1 MISFSRRKYGR
12 ELLIDAARLSDL
24 PAFRPVPYPHVLGY
38 YDVLLVTSGRGTFW
52 IDEDAHPVEPGLV
65 YFTRPGDVRRWDGAH
80 VDGAC
85 LFFTTDFV
93 HEAFSDARFL
103 DQFAYFARSRPASA
117 IRLAAGERKFP

>member
-1 MISFSRRKYGR
+1 MTSRRRQRVAGRRLPVISFSRRKYGR
-12 ELLIDAARLSDL
+12 ELLIDAALLSDL

-65 YFTRPGDVRRWDGAH
+65 YFTRPGDVRRWDVDH

-85 LFFTTDFV
+85 LFFTTDF
-93 HEAFSDARFL
+93 AP
-103 DQFAYFARSRPASA
+103 RSSMPVGS
-117 IRLAAGERKFP
+117 